1 MNNFAKTL
9 KMSGWLTP
17 LSPHPFLILF
27 SWEIPQKF
35 SFGSLFSVCWKWVC
49 GIYSCFPLK

>member
-9 KMSGWLTP
+9 KMSGRLTP
-17 LSPHPFLILF
+17 LSPSHPFLILF

-35 SFGSLFSVCWKWVC
+35 SFSCLFSVCWKWVC
-49 GIYSCFPLK
+49 GILAVSL